1 MQSALLLRLVL
12 RTQVISR
19 RSLSHL
25 SGDSDER
32 GRRLLSVKSHGV
44 AGSVDRPL
52 CDITKLMEWIA
63 KQKGTAPSQV

>member
-32 GRRLLSVKSHGV
+32 GSSFTPANSYNEPWSRTRSLSHSEYHLQETPERQE
-44 AGSVDRPL
+44 SWCR
-52 CDITKLMEWIA
+52 W
-63 KQKGTAPSQV
+63 